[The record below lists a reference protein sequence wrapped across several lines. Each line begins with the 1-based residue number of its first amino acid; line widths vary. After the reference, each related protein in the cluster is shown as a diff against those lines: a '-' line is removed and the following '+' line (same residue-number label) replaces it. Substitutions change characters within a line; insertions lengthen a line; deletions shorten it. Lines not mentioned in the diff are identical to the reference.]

1 MSAISAS
8 PVEPAILPFGSLEWF
23 KRQLAS
29 TPDRAR
35 RTAIMVGA
43 AVLCVIISMTLQVP
57 ELSVTAYMPFFV
69 SQETKLKTMV
79 VGVGG
84 LIGLTIGIGSTLL
97 LYKFTYG
104 YPELRIPGM
113 AIALFLGMWLSR
125 VFVIGSLGFIIGF
138 IVAVSQSVGEA
149 VPSPELLVRRLL
161 WLWVAIAYGVGLTV
175 VLNLLF
181 LPDTTG
187 PPADRPKPKRSEP
200 DRHGLFVP
208 DAFTNPAHVHF
219 ALKVTLAAMFC
230 YIVYEGIDWSGIHTA
245 FITCTFIALESTG
258 ATLHKG
264 LLRMGGCIIG
274 GALALFTIVF
284 LMPHMVTIASLVVV
298 VAGASAIA
306 GWVAAGSEMISY
318 AGLQIAF
325 AFFYSVFQ
333 GYAPDTD
340 LDNVRDRVVGILFG
354 LIVTGLVFRYIWPEH
369 TIDRLRD
376 ALRQA
381 LRQLARLLEIP
392 RPDVSL
398 EKTRAEANALI
409 AETSRSFEQARRYA
423 HLTVFEF
430 EESLNGGRVGVEN
443 TRSTLSHV
451 ERVFVPVTSLV
462 SDHAMD
468 EWQQLP
474 PAARIAE
481 SELRNV
487 VARRVEH
494 VATSDMLEDADP
506 NLSVP
511 FDRWTETMQALQVK
525 NSRVGLVSQLVTEVQ
540 QLKSIAS

>member
-1 MSAISAS
+1 MNSAS
-8 PVEPAILPFGSLEWF
+8 SSAVEPGILPFGSLEWF
-23 KRQLAS
+23 ERALAP
-29 TPDRAR
+29 TPGRAR

-57 ELSVTAYMPFFV
+57 ELSVTAYMPFFI
-69 SQETKLKTMV
+69 SQETKLKTTI
-79 VGVGG
+79 VGVAG
-84 LIGLTIGIGSTLL
+84 LIGLTIGIGITLL

-125 VFVIGSLGFIIGF
+125 VFVIGPLGFIIGF

-149 VPSPELLVRRLL
+149 VPSPELLVRGLL

-181 LPDTTG
+181 LPDTPG
-187 PPADRPKPKRSEP
+187 PPAHPPKPKSF
-200 DRHGLFVP
+200 FVS

-219 ALKVTLAAMFC
+219 ALKVTFAAMFC
-230 YIVYEGIDWSGIHTA
+230 YIFYMAIDWSGIHTA

-264 LLRMGGCIIG
+264 ALRIGGCVIG

-284 LMPHMVTIASLVVV
+284 LMPHMDTIASLIVV
-298 VAGASAIA
+298 VACASAIA
-306 GWVAAGSEMISY
+306 GWVATGTELISY

-340 LDNVRDRVVGILFG
+340 LDNVRNRVVGILFG

-376 ALRQA
+376 ALRAA
-381 LRQLARLLEIP
+381 LRRLVRLLEIP
-392 RPDVSL
+392 RPDVSI
-398 EKTRAEANALI
+398 EKTKTEAHALI
-409 AETSRSFEQARRYA
+409 GETAKSFDQARHYA
-423 HLTVFEF
+423 DLTAFEF
-430 EESLNGGRVGVEN
+430 EESRQGDRTSLGNLQ
-443 TRSTLSHV
+443 TTLSRA
-451 ERVFVPVTSLV
+451 EEVFVSATSLA
-462 SDHAMD
+462 SEQAWD

-481 SELRNV
+481 SELRN
-487 VARRVEH
+487 AAAKRI
-494 VATSDMLEDADP
+494 EDATTNNPAKHIDDV
-506 NLSVP
+506 NLSIALT
-511 FDRWTETMQALQVK
+511 RWNETMVRPAPD
-525 NSRVGLVSQLVTEVQ
+525 SRTAFVSQIAAEVQ
-540 QLKSIAS
+540 HLG

>member
-8 PVEPAILPFGSLEWF
+8 PVEPAIVPFGSLEWF
-23 KRQLAS
+23 KSQLAS

-69 SQETKLKTMV
+69 SQDSKLKTIV

-84 LIGLTIGIGSTLL
+84 FIGLTIGIGITLL

-104 YPELRIPGM
+104 YPQLRIPGM

-125 VFVIGSLGFIIGF
+125 VLVIGPLGFLIGF

-149 VPSPELLVRRLL
+149 VPSSEQLVRDLL

-181 LPDTTG
+181 LPDTPG
-187 PPADRPKPKRSEP
+187 PSVPRPKPKRSEP
-200 DRHGLFVP
+200 DGRRLFVP

-219 ALKVTLAAMFC
+219 ALKVTFAAMFC

-264 LLRMGGCIIG
+264 VLRMGGCIIG

-284 LMPHMVTIASLVVV
+284 LMPHMDTIASLVVV
-298 VAGASAIA
+298 VACASAIA
-306 GWVAAGSEMISY
+306 GWVGAGSEMISY

-340 LDNVRDRVVGILFG
+340 LDNVRNRVVGILFG
-354 LIVTGLVFRYIWPEH
+354 LIVTGLVFRYIWPER

-376 ALRQA
+376 ALRAA

-392 RPDVSL
+392 RPDVST
-398 EKTRAEANALI
+398 EKTKTEADALI
-409 AETSRSFEQARRYA
+409 GETAKSFDQARRYVE
-423 HLTVFEF
+423 LTEF
-430 EESLNGGRVGVEN
+430 EIEDSRQGDRTSLDILK
-443 TRSTLSHV
+443 TTLSRAEEIFASAKSLEQGD
-451 ERVFVPVTSLV
+451 ERQDQTRTALLS
-462 SDHAMD
+462 
-468 EWQQLP
+468 E
-474 PAARIAE
+474 ITAE
-481 SELRNV
+481 IQRLN
-487 VARRVEH
+487 
-494 VATSDMLEDADP
+494 
-506 NLSVP
+506 
-511 FDRWTETMQALQVK
+511 
-525 NSRVGLVSQLVTEVQ
+525 
-540 QLKSIAS
+540 